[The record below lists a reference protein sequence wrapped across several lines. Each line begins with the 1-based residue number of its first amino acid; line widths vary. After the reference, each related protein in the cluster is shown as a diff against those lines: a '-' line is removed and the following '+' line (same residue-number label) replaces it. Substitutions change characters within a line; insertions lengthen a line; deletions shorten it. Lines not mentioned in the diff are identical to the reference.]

1 MSKRDPYQIIK
12 SRYITEKATILE
24 GLEKA
29 ESNPSTKRCNQP
41 KVVFHV
47 DVNANKQEIRR
58 AVEEIYREEGVK
70 VTDVNTILLK
80 PKAKRV
86 RGRPGKTIRKKKAI
100 VTLRAG
106 DRIGGRN

>member
-1 MSKRDPYQIIK
+1 MSKKDACQIIK
-12 SRYITEKATILE
+12 SRYITEKATVLE
-24 GLEKA
+24 GLVASEA
-29 ESNPSTKRCNQP
+29 NPSLKRCDQA

-47 DVNANKQEIRR
+47 DVNANKQEIRK